1 MFKENSK
8 AIYLQIA
15 DRICNDI
22 LSGQYAAGARM
33 PSVREYAAMVEVNPN
48 TVMRTYEYLADN
60 NIIYNRR
67 GIGFFVDDNAPQ
79 TVRAIK
85 AEQFV
90 NGELPGVF
98 DQLHLLGIAPEQL
111 KTMYNDYLTS
121 K

>member
-22 LSGQYAAGARM
+22 LSGEYAAGARM
-33 PSVREYAAMVEVNPN
+33 PSVREYAALVEVNPN
-48 TVMRTYEYLADN
+48 TVMRSYEYLADN
-60 NIIYNRR
+60 NIIFNRR
-67 GIGFFVDDNAPQ
+67 GIGFFVDDNAIQ

-85 AEQFV
+85 ADQFV

-98 DQLHLLGIAPEQL
+98 DQLHLLGISPDQL
-111 KTMYNDYLTS
+111 KTMYNDYLKT